1 MYVTSKHLLDQYGII
16 LCIYVSL
23 RSTSSLS
30 STSSPQIYVTDICVQ
45 FSNICS
51 FSNCKIGV
59 QFSNLWPF
67 LSFTNRRS
75 LTSLTYELALTNKLA
90 IDLRIPL
97 YRTAIW
103 DNDVSWCRLSL
114 DADLRIQYIN
124 VDVVINVVNHVSYVG
139 CYKGW
144 WDTDCTNPCPVNCIS
159 GHCYPGNGSCVWGCN
174 PDNCLSDICD
184 TVTGVCT
191 DGCKIGLDGD
201 SCDRG
206 KFGIFPQ

>member
-1 MYVTSKHLLDQYGII
+1 M
-16 LCIYVSL
+16 
-23 RSTSSLS
+23 
-30 STSSPQIYVTDICVQ
+30 
-45 FSNICS
+45 
-51 FSNCKIGV
+51 
-59 QFSNLWPF
+59 
-67 LSFTNRRS
+67 
-75 LTSLTYELALTNKLA
+75 
-90 IDLRIPL
+90 
-97 YRTAIW
+97 
-103 DNDVSWCRLSL
+103 SL

-124 VDVVINVVNHVSYVG
+124 VDVAINVVNHVSYVG

-159 GHCYPGNGSCVWGCN
+159 GHCYPGNGSCVWGCH